1 MHAHTRTRIPCTHV
15 IHVKIFEHVRFEKKK
30 GRSIDTYCKKTDPLT
45 EKSADCYLLRALP
58 FFRNGITLNVY
69 GALTIHHLSP
79 LIDMDSDTWLAEFQ
93 KNERGAETQEG

>member
-1 MHAHTRTRIPCTHV
+1 MNEQ
-15 IHVKIFEHVRFEKKK
+15 FE
-30 GRSIDTYCKKTDPLT
+30 
-45 EKSADCYLLRALP
+45 DCYLLRALS

-79 LIDMDSDTWLAEFQ
+79 LIDMDSDTWVAEFQ